1 VGIRLSEEYLERLT
15 CPSDALGLAE
25 LQSALQVSRSFDC
38 QLLSYGLPD
47 SIFLFFET
55 LNWLSQ
61 SVRSGA
67 WTYFESVPEY
77 RAFAL
82 AHLLSLMSTA
92 EIAEKYR
99 FCIGNWAIAADM
111 QRIDDWVRDREGSH
125 DAWLCEFV
133 RLHQGEFCALLASTS
148 WSPRP

>member
-1 VGIRLSEEYLERLT
+1 MGIRLSEEYLERLT

-25 LQSALQVSRSFDC
+25 LQSTVQVPRSFDC

-47 SIFLFFET
+47 SIFFFET

-82 AHLLSLMSTA
+82 AHLMSLMDEA
-92 EIAEKYR
+92 EIAAKYR

-111 QRIDDWVRDREGSH
+111 QCIDDWVRDREDSH

-133 RLHQGEFCALLASTS
+133 RLHQGEFRALLASAS
-148 WSPRP
+148 